1 MEYSEYF
8 EKHRRREVSLEE
20 VLEARDRRVE
30 RQSYLTATHRTPLIS
45 FTLNMPGGVK
55 KTSLSSFFFN
65 DRLTRLKMRLRA
77 MGADIEE
84 EIVTSGPAG
93 DEAILAISYLS
104 ALSLKVLS
112 VDMEE
117 RSVAGRLL
125 DLDVIDEDGKPVKR
139 TAVGAEPRRCLLC
152 DRQASVCGS
161 SRAHSLNDLTG
172 KVTGM
177 LEHAVYGMLVD
188 EVVSMAGKAS
198 SFELMVSMKPG
209 LVTYT
214 DSGSHSDM
222 DRFTFVKSQASL
234 LSYYRDA
241 FLAGRDDSDKAIV
254 NLRLEGMEAE
264 QRMFHATDG
273 VNTHRGWIYIAG
285 ILSAAAGRIS
295 ASMLRGDALS
305 NLENEEP
312 LQNRTVDMAAL
323 LSEMSASIAHALEES
338 LGSSFFENT
347 RKAMKEHRS
356 VPPAVTE
363 NSTSHP
369 HLAGVSNFQV
379 ASFPRF
385 ESASHPHLA
394 GVRKEAVSGFPS
406 VINVGVP
413 ILTRALKRGDEENLA
428 GQRALFALL
437 AAAEDT
443 TLVKRGGS
451 TAIPHIRRYV
461 LEALDLEDE
470 HEAAALICSALAL
483 GEEALHAHLKTL
495 SEYFIDRRLSCGGVA
510 DLLAGSY
517 FARDLCSLLE
527 RIAAHC

>member
-177 LEHAVYGMLVD
+177 LEHAVYCMLVD

-264 QRMFHATDG
+264 QRMFRATDG

-356 VPPAVTE
+356 VPPTVTE
-363 NSTSHP
+363 NST
-369 HLAGVSNFQV
+369 
-379 ASFPRF
+379 
-385 ESASHPHLA
+385 SHPHLA

-406 VINVGVP
+406 IINVGVP
-413 ILTRALKRGDEENLA
+413 ILTRALKRGDEDNLA

-470 HEAAALICSALAL
+470 YEAAALICSALAL

>member
-264 QRMFHATDG
+264 QRMFRATDG

-356 VPPAVTE
+356 VPPTVTE
-363 NSTSHP
+363 NST
-369 HLAGVSNFQV
+369 
-379 ASFPRF
+379 
-385 ESASHPHLA
+385 SHPHLA

-406 VINVGVP
+406 IINVGVP

-470 HEAAALICSALAL
+470 YEAAALICSALAL

>member
-264 QRMFHATDG
+264 QRMFRATDG

-369 HLAGVSNFQV
+369 HLAGV
-379 ASFPRF
+379 
-385 ESASHPHLA
+385 
-394 GVRKEAVSGFPS
+394 RKEAVSGFPS
-406 VINVGVP
+406 IINVGVP
-413 ILTRALKRGDEENLA
+413 ILTRALKRGDEDNLA

-470 HEAAALICSALAL
+470 YEAAALICSALAL

>member
-264 QRMFHATDG
+264 QRMFRATDG

-356 VPPAVTE
+356 VPPTVTE
-363 NSTSHP
+363 NST
-369 HLAGVSNFQV
+369 
-379 ASFPRF
+379 
-385 ESASHPHLA
+385 SHPHLA

-406 VINVGVP
+406 IINVGVP
-413 ILTRALKRGDEENLA
+413 ILTRALKRGDEDNLA

-470 HEAAALICSALAL
+470 YEAAALICSALAL